1 MGHVF
6 RINKAGNN
14 ANSNLTTI
22 VDWSSSS
29 ATTFT
34 HGFVAEIAD
43 TTTTQREITSIPS
56 PFARIEL
63 VKEAFMKVLPP
74 TLDNSTVDQ
83 VKEAVYGRTIYHKMV
98 SDTLDVAQ
106 LFFSYPNMED
116 KLEIIVW
123 DRHKEIANLKNSQST
138 HHQIVGKTLEM
149 FLSQDSLGNDPYNF
163 GKMQNMYILKYKGV
177 GQKQMHIIGA
187 TSPATLFFSTAND
200 ESNLSKQLC
209 FGTDY
214 AFDNAYAPLD
224 KRDPEFI
231 KYLFAFRYSN
241 PQFNAHYPEVSK
253 YLDAIY
259 YILDN
264 SLQNEIN
271 RIQTSCQSVAPGQKS
286 YVDSNYDYLD
296 VAVSSTASFRVE
308 INGIYFHCKKPI
320 VAGNSDFEIAS
331 TISVSN
337 KPLVLPVVNGSAYEK
352 LSYIGCQFGRNFSVP
367 YYDSAQLSVRKLP
380 GINIQHPYLTIS
392 DFLEDKII
400 KLPNAVNKQ
409 DYFDGNYTS
418 KNEKKEGFLIPVTD
432 IYFDYFTV
440 DDLMGT
446 APSGKQTFE
455 IKQVASGV
463 EVTLRI
469 PIQNNNE
476 VEYKRIYTLDVSAD
490 KANNKGAIVT
500 SSVYSAVGILPPV
513 KFVNENDAH
522 YRIVLIG
529 KFELNKSYNC
539 VCYNKGV
546 SYKPDYV
553 VRNVDIDENDYRSK
567 VYYIDGQSFDYA
579 RISLKAEIGKERVGS
594 GLVIPKFRKRQGS
607 GTLTF
612 AIDLGTSN
620 THIEYTDGIDVLP
633 KPFEFGIDQPQ
644 ISLLY
649 SPVAEVR
656 DHIRGEFL
664 PESIGKDQICQFP
677 MRTVL
682 CVDKNNSGVNESGNG
697 SYIAFG
703 NASPAFMYN
712 KIASPKYNDFIPNLK
727 WSQVSYENE
736 ERLRCYIESLFMMIR
751 TKVIQSG
758 ASLSQTQIKWFYP
771 ISMSPIKQGLFQ
783 RIWTNAFH
791 KYFNPDVDPIAITE
805 SVAPYSFFQ
814 KTRADVLDIVTVDIG
829 GGTTDV
835 VVADSLG
842 LKCVSSMRFAADAIF
857 GNTLVPVQNGRLNGI
872 IRQFKDQF
880 VENLNGVDDLQK
892 ILLNLTNNNMGNS
905 SEVASFMFSLV
916 DNNKIRQTNM
926 ADKVNFNSI
935 LMKDSKQKIVFL
947 IFYTAI
953 IYHLAKLMKT
963 LGLKVPSN
971 IAFSGNGSKVISV
984 LSPNEASLEKLT
996 KVIFGLIYHED
1007 VSRINLIVNKENP
1020 KEATCKG
1027 GLFLANEPS
1036 NIKEAKAVLL
1046 ADDLIVDQTYKDAAD
1061 LYENVVDEVKNFS
1074 NFLVLKL
1081 PREVSL
1087 NGDFGIDPSVLSLVR
1102 DCFNENLYTFIE
1114 KGVNSKIASGEVGLE
1129 DKIEE
1134 TLFFYPIIGVMN
1146 SLSDKICEL

>member
-1 MGHVF
+1 M
-6 RINKAGNN
+6 
-14 ANSNLTTI
+14 
-22 VDWSSSS
+22 
-29 ATTFT
+29 
-34 HGFVAEIAD
+34 
-43 TTTTQREITSIPS
+43 
-56 PFARIEL
+56 
-63 VKEAFMKVLPP
+63 
-74 TLDNSTVDQ
+74 
-83 VKEAVYGRTIYHKMV
+83 
-98 SDTLDVAQ
+98 
-106 LFFSYPNMED
+106 
-116 KLEIIVW
+116 
-123 DRHKEIANLKNSQST
+123 
-138 HHQIVGKTLEM
+138 
-149 FLSQDSLGNDPYNF
+149 
-163 GKMQNMYILKYKGV
+163 
-177 GQKQMHIIGA
+177 
-187 TSPATLFFSTAND
+187 
-200 ESNLSKQLC
+200 
-209 FGTDY
+209 
-214 AFDNAYAPLD
+214 
-224 KRDPEFI
+224 
-231 KYLFAFRYSN
+231 
-241 PQFNAHYPEVSK
+241 
-253 YLDAIY
+253 
-259 YILDN
+259 
-264 SLQNEIN
+264 
-271 RIQTSCQSVAPGQKS
+271 
-286 YVDSNYDYLD
+286 
-296 VAVSSTASFRVE
+296 
-308 INGIYFHCKKPI
+308 
-320 VAGNSDFEIAS
+320 
-331 TISVSN
+331 
-337 KPLVLPVVNGSAYEK
+337 
-352 LSYIGCQFGRNFSVP
+352 
-367 YYDSAQLSVRKLP
+367 
-380 GINIQHPYLTIS
+380 IQHPYLTIS

-409 DYFDGNYTS
+409 DYFDGNYSS
-418 KNEKKEGFLIPVTD
+418 KSEKKEGFLIPVTD

-791 KYFNPDVDPIAITE
+791 KYFNADVDPIAITE

-1102 DCFNENLYTFIE
+1102 DCFNENLYTYIE

-1134 TLFFYPIIGVMN
+1134 PLFFYPIIGVMN

>member
-22 VDWSSSS
+22 VDWSSST
-29 ATTFT
+29 ATPYT
-34 HGFVAEIAD
+34 HGFVAGITD

-63 VKEAFMKVLPP
+63 VKEAFMKVLPQS
-74 TLDNSTVDQ
+74 LDNSTVDQ

-123 DRHKEIANLKNSQST
+123 DRNKELANLKNSQTS

-253 YLDAIY
+253 YFDAIY

-264 SLQNEIN
+264 NLQNEIN
-271 RIQTSCQSVAPGQKS
+271 RIQASCQSVAPGQKS

-380 GINIQHPYLTIS
+380 GINIQYPYLTIS

-409 DYFDGNYTS
+409 DYFDGNYSS
-418 KNEKKEGFLIPVTD
+418 KSEKKEGFLIPVTD

-633 KPFEFGIDQPQ
+633 KPFECGIDQPQ

-736 ERLRCYIESLFMMIR
+736 ERLRSYIESLFMMIR

-857 GNTLVPVQNGRLNGI
+857 GNTLIPVQNGRLNGI

-892 ILLNLTNNNMGNS
+892 ILLKLTNNNMGNS

-996 KVIFGLIYHED
+996 KVIFELIYHED

-1036 NIKEAKAVLL
+1036 NVKEVKAVLL

-1061 LYENVVDEVKNFS
+1061 LYEKVVEEVKSFS
-1074 NFLVLKL
+1074 NFLALKL

-1102 DCFNENLYTFIE
+1102 DCFNENLYTYIE

-1134 TLFFYPIIGVMN
+1134 PLFFYPIIGVMN